1 MDTASPSVTDY
12 TLLYE
17 VAAGAIA
24 LVALFACIVYLK
36 GRRLPGE
43 NVYRASRWSKG
54 NHLLPA
60 QVQITKESVTLY
72 QPRWIGKVEES
83 IHMQHVSSI
92 KIDTHMLLSDIFIET
107 TGGQDPIIC
116 HGHTKGDAV
125 KIKKVIE
132 GFQTER
138 YK

>member
-17 VAAGAIA
+17 VAAGVIA

-60 QVQITKESVTLY
+60 QESVTLY